1 MRWRLSFAGVI
12 LFVLAAAPPRPGS
25 GGKGPGT
32 DPLAPGNNLPA
43 TFHPLNINK
52 LLPVSAEPEDGKTG
66 EKKGY
71 TTEGK
76 YHCLISEYDLDPVV
90 MILAKGMDDNPALRG
105 LLEKLN
111 GLVDRNT

>member
-12 LFVLAAAPPRPGS
+12 LFVLAAAPPRPGA
-25 GGKGPGT
+25 GGKG
-32 DPLAPGNNLPA
+32 PLAPGNNLPA
-43 TFHPLNINK
+43 TFHPYNINK
-52 LLPVSAEPEDGKTG
+52 LLPVSTEPADGKTG

-90 MILAKGMDDNPALRG
+90 MLLANGMDGNAALRG
-105 LLEKLN
+105 LLQKLN
-111 GLVDRNT
+111 DLVERNAPL